1 MIDDAKRMEEE
12 LLHNKMV
19 KRDLKNILGYV
30 TPYIPLIGL
39 VCGVS
44 IVGKHVFSRKKE
56 DPASAMHPEP
66 QKE

>member
-1 MIDDAKRMEEE
+1 MTDDVKSMEKE

-19 KRDLKNILGYV
+19 NRDLKIILGHV

-44 IVGKHVFSRKKE
+44 IVGKHVFNRKTQETE
-56 DPASAMHPEP
+56 DQRQQE
-66 QKE
+66 